1 MKIIKKR
8 EWEKINQTMVDLQMD
23 LNDQME
29 QNKIL
34 EEQVKY
40 LQNRVELEIENNKKI
55 SKKLDEYEV
64 KIKSKTNDL
73 RKLKTYLTQNNIDY
87 DVILGKKEK

>member
-40 LQNRVELEIENNKKI
+40 LQNKVKVEIENNRKI
-55 SKKLDEYEV
+55 SSKLDEYEV

-87 DVILGKKEK
+87 DVILGQKAK